1 MESIDTKLIQAIVVV
16 TAIACLFLANVVPNI
31 GSLWVLLPL
40 LLIYI
45 RTVMAGR
52 KGEKRHIAAVKG
64 FLILVIPV
72 MWFVHIQWYFDING
86 AATGSSTSA
95 LIFAVLPV
103 YCFILGVI
111 GYAFGYF
118 ASSKEK
124 HA

>member
-1 MESIDTKLIQAIVVV
+1 MESIDTKSIQAIIAV

-64 FLILVIPV
+64 FLIPVIR
-72 MWFVHIQWYFDING
+72 
-86 AATGSSTSA
+86 
-95 LIFAVLPV
+95 
-103 YCFILGVI
+103 
-111 GYAFGYF
+111 
-118 ASSKEK
+118 
-124 HA
+124 